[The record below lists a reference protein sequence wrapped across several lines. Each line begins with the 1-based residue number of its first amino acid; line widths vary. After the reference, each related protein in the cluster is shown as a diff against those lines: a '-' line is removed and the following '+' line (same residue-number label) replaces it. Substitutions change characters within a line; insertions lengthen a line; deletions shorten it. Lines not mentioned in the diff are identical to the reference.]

1 MRFLSF
7 LSLWTITC
15 WLWINK
21 IPEVAK
27 TKTSKP
33 KRYSLSKLRL
43 GHAPLKRLIQTRSA
57 CLHHDVGRFAK
68 HHPNIHAKKE
78 GVTFVLAVVL
88 LLPPSPCH
96 GGALWANP
104 NSWFELCFLMQ
115 QHSCIFKYGTNV
127 SKFDTLHGLFLVTA
141 QTISVFILFFMIQH
155 LAGGVQLNTIDM

>member
-1 MRFLSF
+1 MYAVWNALIMLHNQIVSKCINLNTMYSFIILKGSMMRFLSF
-7 LSLWTITC
+7 LSLWTVSS

-27 TKTSKP
+27 TKASKP

-88 LLPPSPCH
+88 LLPPAPCH

-104 NSWFELCFLMQ
+104 NSWFELC
-115 QHSCIFKYGTNV
+115 T
-127 SKFDTLHGLFLVTA
+127 
-141 QTISVFILFFMIQH
+141 
-155 LAGGVQLNTIDM
+155 